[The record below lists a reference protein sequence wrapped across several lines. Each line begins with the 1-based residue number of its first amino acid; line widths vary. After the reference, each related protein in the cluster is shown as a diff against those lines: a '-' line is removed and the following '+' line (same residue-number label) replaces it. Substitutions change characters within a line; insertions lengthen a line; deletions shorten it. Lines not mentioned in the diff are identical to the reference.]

1 MKGRSRSAPKGHV
14 TFHGHA
20 HAPRGIWTYE
30 VVMLWDAEQAT
41 LAAYQ
46 RWMPLTRSPSGRLRC
61 TARVHSTRTSHT
73 FRRRIRRS
81 APETDLLRNIRLS
94 LGRVSNRSLIPTW
107 GSSSSV
113 TQRHHAP
120 RRLPPNRPESI
131 SVFSACRISFSYVLM
146 AVLLANGLADR
157 SSADCLRT

>member
-1 MKGRSRSAPKGHV
+1 
-14 TFHGHA
+14 
-20 HAPRGIWTYE
+20 
-30 VVMLWDAEQAT
+30 
-41 LAAYQ
+41 
-46 RWMPLTRSPSGRLRC
+46 
-61 TARVHSTRTSHT
+61 
-73 FRRRIRRS
+73 
-81 APETDLLRNIRLS
+81 LS
-94 LGRVSNRSLIPTW
+94 LGRVSNRPLIPTW